1 MCSNKTHLKFLEY
14 GAAFVGCGRWII
26 NTSTECRIDCATALV
41 RVLRYELAKMQARFG
56 KRLCVHPIGNS
67 AKSVLRVE
75 GCYLRW
81 SPGGRGLSP

>member
-41 RVLRYELAKMQARFG
+41 RVLRYELAKCRH
-56 KRLCVHPIGNS
+56 VS
-67 AKSVLRVE
+67 AKDCASTRSETAPSQFYALKAAI
-75 GCYLRW
+75 
-81 SPGGRGLSP
+81 